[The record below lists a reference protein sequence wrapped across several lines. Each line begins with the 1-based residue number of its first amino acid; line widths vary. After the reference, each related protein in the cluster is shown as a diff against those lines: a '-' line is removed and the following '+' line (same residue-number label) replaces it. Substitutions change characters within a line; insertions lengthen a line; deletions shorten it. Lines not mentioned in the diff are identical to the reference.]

1 MRAADALARAIVL
14 ATIAGSGADAFG
26 ADPPNLPLPDV
37 TVTAPPITP
46 PWKKWSPYIGNPRV
60 EETKWPD
67 IPCNN
72 SRIASGAASA
82 CKAGPPL
89 NPPAIGVSQG
99 NPSIQ
104 VSNCRIA
111 HDLVMTNDGNLKIEA
126 DVMVF
131 DATYVSAIRYQH
143 RGRFVEA
150 GYGDLREDFPD
161 MNQMTREGNNWRNF
175 VEAGDLSGSVW
186 FASQWHADLS
196 ILSVIRDGVLN
207 ALFLSYRGSPGVA
220 FLPWQQPIEQS
231 FVAPLWTLSIEFY
244 GSMIVLGLCGF
255 ARRSRAWWWAVVL
268 LGAIFTV
275 RSAYI
280 CFFIGHL
287 LATFRRAER
296 PAPARKLLPV
306 FSIALGVVLCVLAEV
321 WQPQWLRSLCADP
334 TYFLLPGP
342 FAPVQ
347 QKTFGAI
354 LVLIGIIDL
363 EVARR
368 FLSSPWLVRCSKL
381 SFPLYLIHW
390 PILFG
395 PAAALFLLLNG
406 IVGIE
411 LARVGAIVV
420 GIGLAFV
427 CSIFFLPV
435 DRRALELSRRL
446 RKRMSDVRHEALGV
460 TTAGANPIAAAE

>member
-1 MRAADALARAIVL
+1 MSDFARQYPEASRDNAPRIGYLESIRGLAALQVLLFHFLSAFAPDLVFTPPPGAIVAGTIHLSPLYFLYDGYSAVYIFFVLSAYVLTRSFEHHLAQPSSQIMARLIRLGLPALA
-14 ATIAGSGADAFG
+14 ATLVAAAVMLMFG
-26 ADPPNLPLPDV
+26 RPN
-37 TVTAPPITP
+37 
-46 PWKKWSPYIGNPRV
+46 
-60 EETKWPD
+60 
-67 IPCNN
+67 
-72 SRIASGAASA
+72 
-82 CKAGPPL
+82 
-89 NPPAIGVSQG
+89 
-99 NPSIQ
+99 
-104 VSNCRIA
+104 
-111 HDLVMTNDGNLKIEA
+111 
-126 DVMVF
+126 
-131 DATYVSAIRYQH
+131 
-143 RGRFVEA
+143 
-150 GYGDLREDFPD
+150 
-161 MNQMTREGNNWRNF
+161 

-420 GIGLAFV
+420 GMGLAFV

-446 RKRMSDVRHEALGV
+446 RKRMSDGRHEALGV

>member
-1 MRAADALARAIVL
+1 MSDFARQYPEASRDNAPRIGYLESIRGLAALQVLLFHFLSAFAPDLVFTPPPGAIVAGTIHLSPLYFLYDGYSAVYIFFVLSAYVLTRSFEHHLAQPSSQIMARLIRLGLPALA
-14 ATIAGSGADAFG
+14 ATLVAAAVMLMFG
-26 ADPPNLPLPDV
+26 RPN
-37 TVTAPPITP
+37 
-46 PWKKWSPYIGNPRV
+46 
-60 EETKWPD
+60 
-67 IPCNN
+67 
-72 SRIASGAASA
+72 
-82 CKAGPPL
+82 
-89 NPPAIGVSQG
+89 
-99 NPSIQ
+99 
-104 VSNCRIA
+104 
-111 HDLVMTNDGNLKIEA
+111 
-126 DVMVF
+126 
-131 DATYVSAIRYQH
+131 
-143 RGRFVEA
+143 
-150 GYGDLREDFPD
+150 
-161 MNQMTREGNNWRNF
+161 

-207 ALFLSYRGSPGVA
+207 ALFLSYRGLPGVA

-231 FVAPLWTLSIEFY
+231 LVAPLWTLSIEFY

-275 RSAYI
+275 RSPYI

-296 PAPARKLLPV
+296 PAPAGRLLPV
-306 FSIALGVVLCVLAEV
+306 FSIALGVVLCVLGEV

-334 TYFLLPGP
+334 TYFLFPGP
-342 FAPVQ
+342 FAPAQ

>member
-1 MRAADALARAIVL
+1 MSNFARQYPEASRDKAPRIAYLESIRGLAALQVLLLHFLSAFAPDLVFTPPPDAIVARTIHLSPLYFLYDGYSAVYIFFVLSGYVLTRSFEHHLAQPSSQIMARLIRLGLPALA
-14 ATIAGSGADAFG
+14 ATLVAAAVMLMFG
-26 ADPPNLPLPDV
+26 RPN
-37 TVTAPPITP
+37 
-46 PWKKWSPYIGNPRV
+46 
-60 EETKWPD
+60 
-67 IPCNN
+67 
-72 SRIASGAASA
+72 
-82 CKAGPPL
+82 
-89 NPPAIGVSQG
+89 
-99 NPSIQ
+99 
-104 VSNCRIA
+104 
-111 HDLVMTNDGNLKIEA
+111 
-126 DVMVF
+126 
-131 DATYVSAIRYQH
+131 
-143 RGRFVEA
+143 
-150 GYGDLREDFPD
+150 
-161 MNQMTREGNNWRNF
+161 

-207 ALFLSYRGSPGVA
+207 ALFLSYRGSPGAA

-244 GSMIVLGLCGF
+244 GSIVVLGLCWC
-255 ARRSRAWWWAVVL
+255 ARRSRALWWSVFV

-334 TYFLLPGP
+334 TYFLFPGP
-342 FAPVQ
+342 FAPAQ